1 MSPRTEKQF
10 KEIRKDKK
18 ELIIDTALELFAEN
32 GYHATSISSIAKD
45 AGISKGLM
53 YNYFESKE
61 LLLNEIILS
70 GLKELI
76 GFFDPNKDGFL
87 TEDEFDFFLNSAI
100 ESIKNNR
107 NYWKLY
113 YSLMMQSSVI
123 ELSKDT
129 MAEFTQQYF
138 MTLIDY
144 YKRHNSDNP
153 EAEAML
159 LTTTLDGLAIAYVND
174 PEHFPIDEM
183 KKLVIK
189 KFKLN

>member
-1 MSPRTEKQF
+1 MSPRTKKQF
-10 KEIRKDKK
+10 EKIRTDKK
-18 ELIIDTALELFAEN
+18 ELILNTALKLFAEK

-61 LLLNEIILS
+61 TLLNEIILS

-113 YSLMMQSSVI
+113 YSLLMQSSVI